1 MDENLE
7 NLWKTYNSIM
17 DWVKFSDTKAAL
29 VLATNGVIL
38 SIIFTNFS
46 RFLTLFENS
55 LMFLVLLILLTGVLF
70 SIISIFYSILC
81 LTPRLDVKNDVK
93 VNLLYFK
100 DIAENFNDPQ
110 KYKKSAETLISNNSV
125 LKDHIFDQIFANS
138 NIANTKFER
147 VKCAIRFLGLAIIF
161 LVLPILFFLLKSLYV
176 QIGG

>member
-1 MDENLE
+1 MDEILE
-7 NLWKTYNSIM
+7 NIWKTNNSIM
-17 DWVKFSDTKAAL
+17 DWVKFSDTKATL

-55 LMFLVLLILLTGVLF
+55 WMFIVLLILLAGVLF

-81 LTPRLDVKNDVK
+81 LTPQLDAKNNVK

-100 DIAENFNDPQ
+100 DIATFEDAQ
-110 KYKKSAETLISNNSV
+110 KYKKTAENLYANNSE
-125 LKDHIFDQIFANS
+125 LKDHIYDQIFANS

-147 VKCAIRFLGLAIIF
+147 VKCAIRSLGLAIIF
-161 LVLPILFFLLKSLYV
+161 LVIPILFFLLKMLYV
-176 QIGG
+176 QIWG